1 MIMLSFFMSENLVVL
16 VVLGGDNVPPPL
28 VATALYLFFSNDAN
42 FDIVQMFI
50 FIEEFHTT

>member
-16 VVLGGDNVPPPL
+16 VVLGGDNVPPL